1 MGRNVII
8 FGADMSKSV
17 HIDKGKD
24 TLILGEG
31 STQGLNDTTLTAE
44 AKYPINF
51 TQSGKTFVLSLHYNG
66 SNTFLFSNATKVYYF
81 KAKNSDLKECTV
93 YR

>member
-8 FGADMSKSV
+8 SSV
-17 HIDKGKD
+17 LVNNIGKD

-31 STQGLNDTTLTAE
+31 STQGSNDTLTAE

-51 TQSGKTFVLSLHYNG
+51 TQSGKTFV
-66 SNTFLFSNATKVYYF
+66 
-81 KAKNSDLKECTV
+81 
-93 YR
+93 